1 MAKEQAI
8 LEIVVDES
16 DLLKSAAGSKKALLD
31 LKDEQK
37 ELNAEL
43 KKGAI
48 DTDEFAKKSV
58 VLEQRIRKEA
68 DTYKNLTKAINTNA
82 NSLDGMRLRL
92 SQLDKQRASIDRSN
106 AKQIK
111 DYDRLT
117 KEINELNAAISKEE
131 QKVGQFS
138 RNVGNYGAKF
148 AEAAQNINVAGVSVG
163 SLTQQFSSF
172 LNPATAALGVV
183 TALGSAYGRSTIG
196 AKDLEFAQ
204 NQLAIATNL
213 ASNAFARFISST
225 EDGEGIVSQF
235 VNTALTNILGA
246 DRAAVTKFLTQLG
259 EDLEDLGRKEIEVRD
274 EVNQRLEE
282 NQEILTELQS
292 DQIDYNE
299 KISKTNSIITNLR
312 TNQEALV
319 GVLTEQLKILEIQLG
334 ADKENEELQ
343 TTVLEKRREIS
354 NVNRDAEKRVQAI
367 VRLEQNLTEEY
378 KKQQAILDYNAKRTG
393 RTGTVGQVRQRTGE
407 DFLLDTGVAKKDET
421 GTFIEGPD
429 PREKVESDYTKFL
442 ADEATKRIQ
451 ISNAV
456 AEARKEAF
464 RQELH
469 LAQVVFAGIAAVM
482 DEGTK
487 LQKTF
492 ALTSIAI
499 DTAEAIAALT
509 AASEENPANA
519 FTFGGAAIAQYAS
532 GITRILANIA
542 QAKELISGFAEGG
555 WTGPGNKYDVAGV
568 VHRDEYVTPKHIVHN
583 PMAKP
588 HLQALEKMRTGYAD
602 GGFVTSEITS
612 PSQQNAMLMSAIREL
627 PAPEVSVKEITRAQN
642 RVRNREAATS
652 LKP

>member
-82 NSLDGMRLRL
+82 NSLDGMRLKL

-131 QKVGQFS
+131 QNVGKFS

-354 NVNRDAEKRVQAI
+354 NVNRDSQKRVQAI

-378 KKQQAILDYNAKRTG
+378 KKQQAILGFNARRTG
-393 RTGTVGQVRQRTGE
+393 RTGNVGQVQPRTGADFLRDTGAEFDPEAARFSAFAKAEADMTAFQETEEIKRRKARQR
-407 DFLLDTGVAKKDET
+407 GVDAEQILFEQRINNTQK
-421 GTFIEGPD
+421 FIQT
-429 PREKVESDYTKFL
+429 V
-442 ADEATKRIQ
+442 
-451 ISNAV
+451 
-456 AEARKEAF
+456 
-464 RQELH
+464 
-469 LAQVVFAGIAAVM
+469 AGIFSEESAAY
-482 DEGTK
+482 K
-487 LQKTF
+487 
-492 ALTSIAI
+492 ALASTQALI
-499 DTAEAIAALT
+499 DTYRAATAALT
-509 AASEENPANA
+509 PAPVGAGPLFGPLLAAA
-519 FTFGGAAIAQYAS
+519 TVAA
-532 GITRILANIA
+532 GLANVARINGL
-542 QAKELISGFAEGG
+542 EFAEGG

-568 VHRDEYVTPKHIVHN
+568 VHRDEYVAPKHIVHN

-612 PSQQNAMLMSAIREL
+612 PAQQNAMLMSAIRGL
-627 PAPEVSVKEITRAQN
+627 PAPEVSVKEITRVQN